1 MLKTAKGQ
9 NILLLLAGYVFYG
22 LIEWR
27 MLVLLLGMTIGVYLL
42 GRSKVPVIWG
52 VLFSLLP
59 LVTLKY
65 CTFLPGVGLIVPV
78 GISFFTFKL
87 ISYLVDIHRG
97 KIAPTDDPIVF
108 ALYVSFFPTILSGPI
123 DRPDFMRQLAQP
135 RHFDYYQSVVGCR
148 MLLWG
153 AFKKMVVADTC
164 AVYVNQAWAQLP
176 DASGST
182 LALAAFLYACQLYA
196 DFSGYS
202 DMAIGLG
209 RLLGLR
215 VAPNFNVPFL
225 AYNIAD
231 FWRRWHMSLT
241 GWLNDYVFTPLS
253 LRFREDGRRGVALAA
268 VINMFLVGIWHGAAW
283 TYVIFGLYHG
293 LLLAVLILTGR
304 SRVPREANRQ
314 SRWLHAIVTMCFCII
329 GWIIFRAPDMH
340 SAMLYLSRMCSLS
353 LFSVPALYGS
363 LFSIEVIV
371 FPLVMLV
378 AEGLAARNAAHI
390 AEYRLSHKWLRWTV
404 YYLLVL
410 AVWWAATKRPTDFI
424 YFQF

>member
-27 MLVLLLGMTIGVYLL
+27 MLVLLVGMTIGVYLL

-59 LVTLKY
+59 LVVLKY
-65 CTFLPGVGLIVPV
+65 CTFLPGVELIVPI

-97 KIAPTDDPIVF
+97 KIAPSDDPIAF

-148 MLLWG
+148 LILWG
-153 AFKKMVVADTC
+153 AFKKIVVADTC
-164 AVYVNQAWAQLP
+164 AIYVNQAWAQLT

-182 LALAAFLYACQLYA
+182 LALAAVLYGCQLYA

-202 DMAIGLG
+202 DMAIGVG

-215 VAPNFNVPFL
+215 VTPNFNAPFK
-225 AYNIAD
+225 AYNLAD

-253 LRFREDGRRGVALAA
+253 IRFRDGGKWGIAFAA
-268 VINMFLVGIWHGAAW
+268 MINMLLIGLWHGADW
-283 TYVIFGLYHG
+283 TYLCFGAYHG
-293 LLLAVLILTGR
+293 ALLAFLILVGR
-304 SRVPREANRQ
+304 NRVPREVSAPA
-314 SRWLHAIVTMCFCII
+314 RWGHALLTMLLCVV
-329 GWIIFRAPDMH
+329 GWIFFRAPDIH
-340 SAMLYLSRMCSLS
+340 SAMLYAGRICSSS
-353 LFSVPALYGS
+353 LFSVPAYNGMLS
-363 LFSIEVIV
+363 LIATIGWPV
-371 FPLVMLV
+371 VMLV
-378 AEGLAARNAAHI
+378 AEGCADYHPRKA
-390 AEYRLSHKWLRWTV
+390 WVRWTI
-404 YYLLVL
+404 YYALVI
-410 AVWWAATKRPTDFI
+410 AIWWTATHRPTDFI